1 MKLKVLSGVLLLL
14 LGQVVACPFRVEIIS
29 NEHGK
34 TQVNVITAEGTDE
47 TKNQTETVQTNTD
60 VETPKK
66 TTSSHEEQQYLGLQL
81 NSRQRVKLAEMILR
95 DSRDYINEETM
106 DVILRSVEA
115 VSRMGSLTLGT
126 SRPLV
131 TAPEETEHEAD
142 KLPEP
147 TVIETPATE
156 APSHTTTYPTFVE
169 VHTTTTTTEAPIIES
184 GWPPSVTTQGNGNNE
199 QTKIIAWWNKMWYG
213 KNANA
218 SENN

>member
-1 MKLKVLSGVLLLL
+1 MKLTVLSGVLLLV

-34 TQVNVITAEGTDE
+34 TQVNVINEESTEEVQEEPE
-47 TKNQTETVQTNTD
+47 TKNPIISQVDSSE
-60 VETPKK
+60 KK
-66 TTSSHEEQQYLGLQL
+66 TVHHADSGPQWLGLQF
-81 NSRQRVKLAEMILR
+81 NARQRAKLAEMIVR

-106 DVILRSVEA
+106 DVILRSIEA

-126 SRPLV
+126 SRPFV
-131 TAPEETEHEAD
+131 STADESGEET

-156 APSHTTTYPTFVE
+156 APSHTTTYPAFDDVR
-169 VHTTTTTTEAPIIES
+169 TTTTTTVRTTDYV
-184 GWPPSVTTQGNGNNE
+184 WPPPVTTQGTNE

-213 KNANA
+213 KTPNGAN
-218 SENN
+218 

>member
-1 MKLKVLSGVLLLL
+1 M
-14 LGQVVACPFRVEIIS
+14 
-29 NEHGK
+29 
-34 TQVNVITAEGTDE
+34 NVITAEGTDE

-147 TVIETPATE
+147 T
-156 APSHTTTYPTFVE
+156 
-169 VHTTTTTTEAPIIES
+169 
-184 GWPPSVTTQGNGNNE
+184 
-199 QTKIIAWWNKMWYG
+199 G
-213 KNANA
+213 KF
-218 SENN
+218 SSQF